1 MVAQASGEVLAAGL
15 ESLGDLLGDKLDGLT
30 QIGKD
35 TAKLTGKI
43 ALAPISAP
51 AKAAAK
57 ATKFMGRQTLNAL
70 KGVGSGIKGLGES
83 FKGGLKDMLPG
94 GKDILGLLKKGA
106 LAALIPLLIMF
117 FQSPFFQKIK
127 DTFMNDI
134 LPFLKDV
141 YENILKPLGE
151 FLLDIGLKA
160 FTAIKDFF
168 FNTLVPIVTDLYENV
183 LKPLY
188 DDAIVLFKELW
199 EQFKVFFSE
208 TLVPIMKNLYENIII
223 PIKDLLVDSFVKYW
237 EDLKEAFKGMVD
249 GIMMIFDGDVLGGIT
264 KIFTSLGEYFVST
277 LDNLSTLLF
286 NTIAVIFRFEGTD
299 SVGGSITKFF
309 NDLYDNITGFF
320 VGIYDGTVNLF
331 NEKKDQLLEFLSS
344 FAVFTFLTDTFK
356 NVIDTVKSIF
366 SGDFS
371 LANFK
376 KLIFGGVTSE
386 GKAVGGLMDLIYYP
400 INVAVNVIK
409 DIFKFGDPDQPF
421 VLSDF
426 LFGEEGVVTKIF
438 NYLKELLSVGNIIDK
453 VGGFFSGLFG
463 GDEEGG
469 EGGGGG
475 GDGKGRKLVQRVR
488 MTSTDRNG
496 RPIGST
502 YFKYDDGTYSGVE
515 YGGGEPSEQFEVDAE
530 DYEEMLKL
538 AQSPDGVASGMYEV
552 MERRLGG
559 PVARGMPYLVGEAGP
574 ELVVPQQTG
583 DVISNERLNMM
594 EQAVLKN
601 TNGGASSSAPPIINA
616 PTVTTNNQ
624 NSNVS
629 GSHPIVD
636 TDPIL
641 RRLSDYAI

>member
-83 FKGGLKDMLPG
+83 FKGGLKDMLRG

-141 YENILKPLGE
+141 YENILKPLGA

-286 NTIAVIFRFEGTD
+286 NTIAVIFGFEGTD

-453 VGGFFSGLFG
+453 VGGFFKGLIGGG

-469 EGGGGG
+469 EESTGKRVVKDVQQVHTPTRGG
-475 GDGKGRKLVQRVR
+475 KLV
-488 MTSTDRNG
+488 
-496 RPIGST
+496 
-502 YFKYDDGTYSGVE
+502 Y
-515 YGGGEPSEQFEVDAE
+515 
-530 DYEEMLKL
+530 LKH
-538 AQSPDGVASGMYEV
+538 
-552 MERRLGG
+552 
-559 PVARGMPYLVGEAGP
+559 
-574 ELVVPQQTG
+574 
-583 DVISNERLNMM
+583 
-594 EQAVLKN
+594 K
-601 TNGGASSSAPPIINA
+601 SALY
-616 PTVTTNNQ
+616 
-624 NSNVS
+624 
-629 GSHPIVD
+629 
-636 TDPIL
+636 DPIK
-641 RRLSDYAI
+641 A